1 MKAQRISDWILGV
14 ILLVSGTSKI
24 IDLSRTSVKI
34 QEYAN
39 IFGIHTTSSW
49 TDILSYLLVFIEI
62 CIGISLL
69 IEKTGY
75 LIRIANFFLFLF
87 FSIITAKSIFNAEIE
102 DCGCF
107 GEFIQLNPIESSIKN
122 FIATFAALYSLLIAV
137 KKTKLINS
145 KILSFISIPTC
156 IMIVICAFK
165 QPIYDNSNNKK
176 GDVIAYRS
184 KGYEMPIQLEWTNKQ
199 EYGPNFLYEK
209 DHIIAITLLRNN
221 KVSKTV
227 VEEIIDY
234 LNKKYLRTTTII
246 FLDKHLEDSQNDIFK
261 YPTALVDKNFLQD
274 LCPGQIGYIVIKDGI
289 IIEKWQQNG
298 LRLQTLPTI
307 HKQCRSRKA

>member
-1 MKAQRISDWILGV
+1 MKTQRISDWILGV

-34 QEYAN
+34 QEYAKM
-39 IFGIHTTSSW
+39 FEIHATSPW

-75 LIRIANFFLFLF
+75 LIRIANFFIFLF
-87 FSIITAKSIFNAEIE
+87 FSIITAKSIFNTEIE

-107 GEFIQLNPIESSIKN
+107 GEFIQLNPIESTIKN
-122 FIATFAALYSLLIAV
+122 FIATLAALYSSLITV
-137 KKTKLINS
+137 KKTKLIDS

-176 GDVIAYRS
+176 GEVIAYRS
-184 KGYEMPIQLEWTNKQ
+184 KSYEMPIQLEWTNKQ
-199 EYGPNFLYEK
+199 EYSSNFLYEK
-209 DHIIAITLLRNN
+209 NHIISIILLRNN
-221 KVSKTV
+221 KASKTFI
-227 VEEIIDY
+227 EEIIDY
-234 LNKKYLRTTTII
+234 LNRKYLHTTAII
-246 FLDKHLEDSQNDIFK
+246 FLDKPLEVSQNEIFK

-274 LCPGQIGYIVIKDGI
+274 LCPGQIGYIVIKDSI

-298 LRLQTLPTI
+298 LKLQTLPTI